1 MFLLGAVLIAMGL
14 NAVHTTKQVKDGEK
28 DIHPARYFFCV
39 LCIIILFIG
48 PILAVLTGNP
58 LTQRRY

>member
-1 MFLLGAVLIAMGL
+1 MFLLGARLIAMGL
-14 NAVHTTKQVKDGEK
+14 NAVHTTRQVKDGEK

-39 LCIIILFIG
+39 LCIILFIG